1 MGRMSNKG
9 FGTQLDGCLWW
20 DAGSQRKTK
29 IAGYAGARDAFQTNR
44 YFLSAKRSQGPDP
57 TAGPAA
63 LLKAFCRHW
72 QSRWVEAYTSNP
84 EVGPIAK
91 AAIRKRQGSTFEAR
105 NVAMIHRLLG
115 ERLAG
120 LPVARSFDLN
130 GDFAR
135 PLSFLLAAELLGV
148 TLQPDLCHQ
157 AAEIGVVQIAQ
168 ELAPEDKL
176 PAYRALQSL
185 HRALHGC
192 VESGVLEPDGLM
204 RRFLEIEDEHGLDRD
219 FSLMSAANFLAGS
232 VTLGTAMAL
241 CLDRI
246 TKSEELTLLARTIDH
261 MLPAIV
267 EEILRLYPPARNIRL
282 MTRSAETAEP
292 ELLFFS
298 VARANTDP
306 AAFPKP
312 EEMAC
317 DRVGPPHLS
326 FGSGTHICDGVR
338 LVRLTLKVAVPEILN
353 RMQGLEVRE
362 TGPMKFAACFDRL
375 APPPA
380 Q

>member
-1 MGRMSNKG
+1 MSNKG
-9 FGTQLDGCLWW
+9 FGSQLDGCLWW
-20 DAGSQRKTK
+20 DAGRQRKTK
-29 IAGYAGARDAFQTNR
+29 IAGYAAARDAFQTNR
-44 YFLSAKRSQGPDP
+44 YFLSGKRSQRQDP
-57 TAGPAA
+57 AAGPLA
-63 LLKAFCRHW
+63 LLREFCRHW
-72 QSRWVEAYTSNP
+72 QSRWVQAYTSHP

-91 AAIRKRQGSTFEAR
+91 AAIRKRQGSAFEAR
-105 NVAMIHRLLG
+105 NVAMIHRRVG
-115 ERLAG
+115 ERLAC
-120 LPVARSFDLN
+120 LPVARNFDLN

-157 AAEIGVVQIAQ
+157 AAGIGVVQIAQ

-192 VESGVLEPDGLM
+192 VESGALEPDGLM
-204 RRFLEIEDEHGLDRD
+204 RRFLDIEAEHGLDRD

-246 TKSEELTLLARTIDH
+246 TTSDHLTLLAQTGDD

-267 EEILRLYPPARNIRL
+267 DEILRLYPPARNIRL
-282 MTRSAETAEP
+282 MTQATETAEP

-312 EEMAC
+312 DQMAF

-326 FGSGTHICDGVR
+326 FGSGAHICDGVR
-338 LVRLTLKVAVPEILN
+338 LVRLTLKVALPTILN
-353 RMQGLEVRE
+353 RMHGLEVRE
-362 TGPMKFAACFDRL
+362 TGPMEFTARFDRL
-375 APPPA
+375 ASPPA

>member
-1 MGRMSNKG
+1 MSNKG
-9 FGTQLDGCLWW
+9 FGSQLDGCLWW
-20 DAGSQRKTK
+20 DAGRQRKTR
-29 IAGYAGARDAFQTNR
+29 IVGYAGARDAFQTNR
-44 YFLSAKRSQGPDP
+44 YFLSGNRSRGPDP
-57 TAGPAA
+57 AAGPAG

-72 QSRWVEAYTSNP
+72 QSRWVDAYTSNP
-84 EVGPIAK
+84 EVGTIAK
-91 AAIRKRQGSTFEAR
+91 AAIRKRQGRTFEAR
-105 NVAMIHRLLG
+105 NVAMIHRRVG
-115 ERLAG
+115 ERLAC
-120 LPVARSFDLN
+120 LPVAESFDLN

-148 TLQPDLCHQ
+148 TLPPDLCHQ
-157 AAEIGVVQIAQ
+157 AAQIGVVQIAQ

-185 HRALHGC
+185 HRALHDC
-192 VESGVLEPDGLM
+192 VESGLLEPDGLM
-204 RRFLEIEDEHGLDRD
+204 RRFLDIEDEHGLDRD

-246 TKSEELTLLARTIDH
+246 TKSDQLTLLAESGDD

-267 EEILRLYPPARNIRL
+267 DEILRLHQPARNIRL
-282 MTRSAETAEP
+282 MTKAAETADP

-312 EEMAC
+312 DEMAF

-326 FGSGTHICDGVR
+326 FGSGTHMCDGVR
-338 LVRLTLKVAVPEILN
+338 LVRLTLKVALPEILN
-353 RMQGLEVRE
+353 RMQRLEVKE
-362 TGPMKFAACFDRL
+362 TGPMEFTARFDRL

-380 Q
+380 R